1 MLASQ
6 LANTSYPNLQ
16 LNDTVAAALQLMEDY
31 DVQHLPVTGNH
42 KLLGLVAK
50 EDLLDVA
57 LTDVLAVLQAQ
68 LIQTSILAD
77 EHFTAALKQIHRH
90 QLSLVP
96 VVNNQSEVQG
106 VITHYRLV
114 EQLAH
119 FNGTEEPGGILVL
132 EMDRRHFSFGEI
144 ARLVE
149 TNDAFITQLNTYT
162 EPETGLLL
170 VTLKLNKNEISDVL
184 ATFQRYE
191 YTVRY
196 HFGEEQFANEI
207 QENYQQL
214 MNYLSI

>member
-1 MLASQ
+1 
-6 LANTSYPNLQ
+6 
-16 LNDTVAAALQLMEDY
+16 
-31 DVQHLPVTGNH
+31 
-42 KLLGLVAK
+42 
-50 EDLLDVA
+50 
-57 LTDVLAVLQAQ
+57 
-68 LIQTSILAD
+68 
-77 EHFTAALKQIHRH
+77 
-90 QLSLVP
+90 
-96 VVNNQSEVQG
+96 
-106 VITHYRLV
+106 
-114 EQLAH
+114 
-119 FNGTEEPGGILVL
+119 
-132 EMDRRHFSFGEI
+132 
-144 ARLVE
+144 LVE